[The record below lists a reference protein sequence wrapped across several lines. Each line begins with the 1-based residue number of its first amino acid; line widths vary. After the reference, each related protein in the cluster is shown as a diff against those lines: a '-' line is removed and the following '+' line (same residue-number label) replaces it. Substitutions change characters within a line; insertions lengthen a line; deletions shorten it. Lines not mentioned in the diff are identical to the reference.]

1 MQTHFDASNPVHPK
15 SLCTVKLRRDK
26 STPNPVTDLFAAAP
40 SGAVPAA
47 FELKSAQLTLI
58 ALVLKTD
65 DLAIAAAELNKSFG
79 PQGESPDFFDIDGVV
94 IDFTHTGIS
103 LPHFQWALFSKALSA
118 CKLVPMAVRGLDPAS
133 LAVAQRLGLTEAPP
147 EPRRV
152 TASPAQKT
160 SPVASV
166 PAVEMIAKPAAPSA
180 PASPAAREA
189 APVTTMVVTK
199 PLRSGQKVYAR
210 GGDLV
215 VLAMVNR
222 GAEVIADG
230 NIHVYAP
237 LRGKAMAGARGN
249 SAARIFALCMEPELI
264 SIAGIYRTTEKE
276 LEGDVLG
283 KPAQIRLSDDGKE
296 KLIIEALKS

>member
-1 MQTHFDASNPVHPK
+1 M
-15 SLCTVKLRRDK
+15 TV
-26 STPNPVTDLFAAAP
+26 PPAAVS

-47 FELKSAQLTLI
+47 FELKSAQLTLV
-58 ALVLKTD
+58 ALVVKTH
-65 DLAIAAAELNKSFG
+65 DLAIVAAELARSFG
-79 PQGESPDFFDIDGVV
+79 PKGESPDFFDTDGVV
-94 IDFTHTGIS
+94 IDFTQTDIV
-103 LPHFQWALFSKALSA
+103 LPHPQWELLMKAFVA

-152 TASPAQKT
+152 AAPGAKAAAPAPAPLAPV
-160 SPVASV
+160 SAPVPAAVAPVA
-166 PAVEMIAKPAAPSA
+166 AQPAASA
-180 PASPAAREA
+180 PPAAREA
-189 APVTTMVVTK
+189 APVPTMVITK
-199 PLRSGQKVYAR
+199 PLRSGQKIYAR

-249 SAARIFALCMEPELI
+249 TGARIFSLCLEPELV

-276 LEGDVLG
+276 LAGDVLG
-283 KPAQIRLSDDGKE
+283 KPAQVRLSDDGSE

>member
-1 MQTHFDASNPVHPK
+1 M
-15 SLCTVKLRRDK
+15 
-26 STPNPVTDLFAAAP
+26 TDLFAAAP
-40 SGAVPAA
+40 SGALPAA

-79 PQGESPDFFDIDGVV
+79 PKGESPDFFDTDGVV
-94 IDFTHTGIS
+94 VDFTQTGIS
-103 LPHFQWALFSKALSA
+103 LPHPQWELFSKALSA
-118 CKLVPMAVRGLDPAS
+118 CKLVPMAVRGLDPES

-152 TASPAQKT
+152 TVPLTQKS
-160 SPVASV
+160 SPVASA
-166 PAVEMIAKPAAPSA
+166 PAVQVVAKPTAPTSAAAKDSVP
-180 PASPAAREA
+180 
-189 APVTTMVVTK
+189 TMVVTK

-249 SAARIFALCMEPELI
+249 GAARIFALCMEPELV

>member
-1 MQTHFDASNPVHPK
+1 M
-15 SLCTVKLRRDK
+15 TV
-26 STPNPVTDLFAAAP
+26 PPAAVS

-47 FELKSAQLTLI
+47 FELKSAQLTLV
-58 ALVLKTD
+58 ALVVKTH
-65 DLAIAAAELNKSFG
+65 DLAIVAAELGRSFG
-79 PQGESPDFFDIDGVV
+79 PKGESPDFFDTDGVV
-94 IDFTHTGIS
+94 IDFTQTDIV
-103 LPHFQWALFSKALSA
+103 LPHPQWELLMKAFVA

-152 TASPAQKT
+152 AAPGAKAAAPAPAPLAPV
-160 SPVASV
+160 SAPVPAAVAVPAPVARTAPV
-166 PAVEMIAKPAAPSA
+166 AAQPAAVA
-180 PASPAAREA
+180 PPAAREA
-189 APVTTMVVTK
+189 APVPTMVITK
-199 PLRSGQKVYAR
+199 PLRSGQKIYAR

-249 SAARIFALCMEPELI
+249 TAARIFSLCLEPELV

-276 LEGDVLG
+276 LAGDVLG
-283 KPAQIRLSDDGKE
+283 KPAQVRLSDDGSE

>member
-1 MQTHFDASNPVHPK
+1 M
-15 SLCTVKLRRDK
+15 TVPPATV
-26 STPNPVTDLFAAAP
+26 SP
-40 SGAVPAA
+40 GAVPAA
-47 FELKSAQLTLI
+47 FELKSAQLTLV
-58 ALVLKTD
+58 ALVVKTH
-65 DLAIAAAELNKSFG
+65 DLAIVAAELARSFG
-79 PQGESPDFFDIDGVV
+79 PKGESPDFFDTDGVV
-94 IDFTHTGIS
+94 IDFTQTDIV
-103 LPHFQWALFSKALSA
+103 LPHPQWELLMKAFDA

-152 TASPAQKT
+152 VVPGAKAAPAAAVPVVAPAPPTAPAPA
-160 SPVASV
+160 PVA
-166 PAVEMIAKPAAPSA
+166 PQPAAPV
-180 PASPAAREA
+180 REA
-189 APVTTMVVTK
+189 APVPTMVVTK
-199 PLRSGQKVYAR
+199 PLRSGQKIYAR

-249 SAARIFALCMEPELI
+249 TGARIFSLCLEPELV

-276 LEGDVLG
+276 LAGDVLG
-283 KPAQIRLSDDGKE
+283 KPAQVRLSDDGSE
-296 KLIIEALKS
+296 KLIIESLKS

>member
-1 MQTHFDASNPVHPK
+1 LH
-15 SLCTVKLRRDK
+15 TVKLHRATL
-26 STPNPVTDLFAAAP
+26 TPNPVTDLFAASP

-47 FELKSAQLTLI
+47 FELKSAQLTLV

-65 DLAIAAAELNKSFG
+65 DLAIAAAELNKNFG
-79 PQGESPDFFDIDGVV
+79 PKGESPDFFDTDGVV

-103 LPHFQWALFSKALSA
+103 LPHPQWELFSKALSA

-133 LAVAQRLGLTEAPP
+133 LSVAQRLGLTEAPP

-152 TASPAQKT
+152 TAPPSQKT
-160 SPVASV
+160 VPEVSV
-166 PAVEMIAKPAAPSA
+166 SAVESAPKPSA
-180 PASPAAREA
+180 PATPATRDAVQV
-189 APVTTMVVTK
+189 PTMVVTK

-249 SAARIFALCMEPELI
+249 GGARIFALSMEPELV
-264 SIAGIYRTTEKE
+264 SIAGIYRTTERE

>member
-1 MQTHFDASNPVHPK
+1 M
-15 SLCTVKLRRDK
+15 TV
-26 STPNPVTDLFAAAP
+26 PPAAVS

-47 FELKSAQLTLI
+47 FELKSAQLTLV
-58 ALVLKTD
+58 ALVVKTH
-65 DLAIAAAELNKSFG
+65 DLAIVAAELARSFG
-79 PQGESPDFFDIDGVV
+79 PKGESPDFFDTDGVV
-94 IDFTHTGIS
+94 IDFTQTDIV
-103 LPHFQWALFSKALSA
+103 LPHPQWELLMKAFAA

-152 TASPAQKT
+152 VAPGAKAAPASAPLVPVSVPVPAAVAVPAPAARTAPAVA
-160 SPVASV
+160 PVA
-166 PAVEMIAKPAAPSA
+166 AQPAAPA
-180 PASPAAREA
+180 PPAAREA
-189 APVTTMVVTK
+189 APVPTMVITK
-199 PLRSGQKVYAR
+199 PLRSGQKIYAR

-249 SAARIFALCMEPELI
+249 TAARIFSLCLEPELV

-276 LEGDVLG
+276 LAGDVLG
-283 KPAQIRLSDDGKE
+283 KPAQVRLSDDGSE

>member
-1 MQTHFDASNPVHPK
+1 M
-15 SLCTVKLRRDK
+15 TVP
-26 STPNPVTDLFAAAP
+26 SAAVS

-47 FELKSAQLTLI
+47 FELKSAQLTLV
-58 ALVLKTD
+58 ALVVKTH
-65 DLAIAAAELNKSFG
+65 DLAIVAAELTRSFG
-79 PQGESPDFFDIDGVV
+79 PKGESPDFFDTDGVV
-94 IDFTHTGIS
+94 IDFTQTDIV
-103 LPHFQWALFSKALSA
+103 LPHPQWELLMKAFSA
-118 CKLVPMAVRGLDPAS
+118 CKLVPMAVRGLDSAS
-133 LAVAQRLGLTEAPP
+133 LGVAQRLGLTEAPP

-152 TASPAQKT
+152 VAPSTKAAAPAPLAPVPAPADVAVPALAERKAPAPVASQPASSS
-160 SPVASV
+160 SPVAREA
-166 PAVEMIAKPAAPSA
+166 PAVP
-180 PASPAAREA
+180 
-189 APVTTMVVTK
+189 TMVITK
-199 PLRSGQKVYAR
+199 PLRSGQKIYAR

-249 SAARIFALCMEPELI
+249 TGARIFSLCLEPELV

-276 LEGDVLG
+276 LASDVLG
-283 KPAQIRLSDDGKE
+283 KPAQVRLSDDGTE

>member
-1 MQTHFDASNPVHPK
+1 M
-15 SLCTVKLRRDK
+15 TV
-26 STPNPVTDLFAAAP
+26 PPAAVS

-47 FELKSAQLTLI
+47 FELKSAQLTLV
-58 ALVLKTD
+58 ALVVKTH
-65 DLAIAAAELNKSFG
+65 DLAIVAAELVRSFG
-79 PQGESPDFFDIDGVV
+79 PKGESPDFFDTDGVV
-94 IDFTHTGIS
+94 IDFTQTDIV
-103 LPHFQWALFSKALSA
+103 LPHPQWEMLMKAFGA

-152 TASPAQKT
+152 AAPATKAAASA
-160 SPVASV
+160 
-166 PAVEMIAKPAAPSA
+166 PAAPA
-180 PASPAAREA
+180 PLAKAAAVEPAGVPALARDA
-189 APVTTMVVTK
+189 APVPTMVVTK

-249 SAARIFALCMEPELI
+249 AGARIFSLCLEPELV

-276 LEGDVLG
+276 LAGDVLG
-283 KPAQIRLSDDGKE
+283 KPAQVRLSDDGNE